1 VPDVAKSGPRSAPRA
16 AAGALCIG
24 LALIGLGSRA
34 TQAPEGVRAPVVQ
47 REAEPP
53 GAAAL
58 RRGEPLDLNR
68 ASAAELELLPAIGP
82 ALAARIVADRL
93 KFGPFRAVDE
103 LTRVRGVGPRTVARL
118 ASLLRVESPRAR

>member
-1 VPDVAKSGPRSAPRA
+1 MPDAAKSGRTSAPRA

-24 LALIGLGSRA
+24 LALVGLSSRVA
-34 TQAPEGVRAPVVQ
+34 QPPDGVGAPAVQ
-47 REAEPP
+47 TAVEPA

-82 ALAARIVADRL
+82 ALAARIVADRAE
-93 KFGPFRAVDE
+93 FGPFRSVEGLA
-103 LTRVRGVGPRTVARL
+103 RVRGVGPRTVARL
-118 ASLLRVESPRAR
+118 APFLRVESLRTR

>member
-1 VPDVAKSGPRSAPRA
+1 VPGTANSGRRTAPRA

-34 TQAPEGVRAPVVQ
+34 AQSPDGVRAPVLQVA
-47 REAEPP
+47 AESA

-82 ALAARIVADRL
+82 ALAARIVADRAE
-93 KFGPFRAVDE
+93 FGAFRSVEE
-103 LTRVRGVGPRTVARL
+103 LARVRGVGPRTVARL
-118 ASLLRVESPRAR
+118 APFLRVESLRTR